1 MEIRRFKCYNIITA
15 GLRVKKTAEDRD
27 AAAMTSNG
35 PMQSGEEHETDIV
48 KGWSASCLLVFS
60 SSREVTLIKAFGKH
74 SSIPPHTQG
83 QIEKALAE
91 VKKEKFSLVM
101 LDIDNFKQV
110 NDTYGHQDGDSVIVA
125 LADILRNRKT
135 CPMQSSGRWG
145 GEEFMVLL
153 RGTDSSSA

>member
-1 MEIRRFKCYNIITA
+1 M
-15 GLRVKKTAEDRD
+15 KKTAEDRD

-110 NDTYGHQDGDSVIVA
+110 NDTYGKQENLPDAVLGQ
-125 LADILRNRKT
+125 
-135 CPMQSSGRWG
+135 MGR
-145 GEEFMVLL
+145 
-153 RGTDSSSA
+153 